1 MTAHF
6 GKVAVLMGGLSVERE
21 VSLKG
26 GQAVL
31 AALRRKQVNAYGLD
45 ADRGIINELTTG
57 HFDRVFIVLHGGW
70 GEDGGIQG
78 ALEVAGLPYTGSG
91 VLGSAL
97 GMDKLRCKHLW
108 QAMGVS
114 TPEYRLWRVDDD
126 VSSIESELGLPVF
139 VKPNQGGSSLGI
151 SKVDK
156 ASDLD
161 AACQAAA
168 QYDGSVLIERC
179 IEGEEYTA
187 AILGDQVWPLIRLQT
202 GRDFYDYEAKY
213 LSDTTQYH
221 CPSGLP
227 QDQEV
232 ALRAQSM
239 EAFLAVAGRGWG
251 RVDFMLDADG
261 TAFFLEVNTVPGMT
275 DHSLVPMAAQ
285 VAGYAFDDLVLA
297 ILETCD
303 ECH

>member
-6 GKVAVLMGGLSVERE
+6 GKVAVLMGGLSEERE

-31 AALRRKQVNAYGLD
+31 EALQRKQVNAHGLD
-45 ADRGIINELTTG
+45 ADRGVVSELVAG
-57 HFDRVFIVLHGGW
+57 HFERVFIMLHGGW

-97 GMDKLRCKHLW
+97 AMDKLRCKQLW
-108 QAMGVS
+108 QAMGIS
-114 TPEYRLWRVDDD
+114 TPEYRLWRADDD
-126 VSSIESELGLPVF
+126 PSSIESELGLPVF
-139 VKPNQGGSSLGI
+139 VKPNQGGSSLGV
-151 SKVDK
+151 SRVDK
-156 ASDLD
+156 VSDLG

-168 QYDGSVLIERC
+168 QYDGAVLIERC

-187 AILGDQVWPLIRLQT
+187 AILGDQVWPLIQLQT
-202 GRDFYDYEAKY
+202 DRDFYDYEAKY
-213 LSDTTQYH
+213 LSDTTGYH
-221 CPSGLP
+221 CPSGLS
-227 QDQEV
+227 QGQEE
-232 ALRAQSM
+232 ALRAKSM
-239 EAFLAVAGRGWG
+239 EAFLAVAGQGWG

-261 TAFFLEVNTVPGMT
+261 TAFFLEVNTIPGMT

-285 VAGYAFDDLVLA
+285 VAGYGFDDLVLA

-303 ECH
+303 ERH